1 MNPPITPLR
10 AASLG
15 ILLIALWLILLGVW
29 HTFEIYFTISAVP
42 TMGLTITF
50 VTVALIVL
58 WKTLPF
64 FVGFFLFWQH
74 RFFVNLFCGTTAA
87 KNDERDS
94 WNNTPLL
101 AMLTIGLLGL
111 FLFATGIGRFCGMY
125 PFLYFILAVDNFSEA
140 QWLIATTS
148 DYNTLFLPVFYPIVL
163 GFVFIIGA
171 CGLGNLIGKQI
182 DKSLES
188 PTETEEGKTS

>member
-1 MNPPITPLR
+1 MNPLITPLQ

-15 ILLIALWLILLGVW
+15 ILLIALWLLLLGVW
-29 HTFEIYFTISAVP
+29 HTFEIYFTISVVP
-42 TMGLTITF
+42 KMGLTITF
-50 VTVALIVL
+50 ATVAFTIL

-94 WNNTPLL
+94 WNNTSLL
-101 AMLTIGLLGL
+101 TMLTIGLLGL
-111 FLFATGIGRFCGMY
+111 FLFATGIGRFCGMH
-125 PFLYFILAVDNFSEA
+125 PFLYFILVIDNPIA
-140 QWLIATTS
+140 TQWLLATAN

-163 GFVFIIGA
+163 GFIFIIGA
-171 CGLGNLIGKQI
+171 CGFGNLIGNQI